1 MQIQPIQ
8 PHQIEAVK
16 RLIITVCCEIFQMS
30 EAEQR
35 QYNDLSD
42 IDRVYT
48 HYCDRKGTFS
58 VLLDEQKVVGC
69 GGIRYL
75 SEEICEL
82 KRMWFLKE
90 YRGRGWGFKLTNL
103 LFDFA
108 RNVGYQKV
116 RLDLADEK
124 KQSSALNFYRRLG
137 FYEIDRYNDSV
148 CTVFLEKIL

>member
-1 MQIQPIQ
+1 VQIQPIKT
-8 PHQIEAVK
+8 HQIEEVK
-16 RLIITVCCEIFQMS
+16 KLIIAVCCEIFQMS

-42 IDRVYT
+42 IDRVYA
-48 HYCDRKGTFS
+48 HYCDRKGIFL
-58 VLLDEQKVVGC
+58 VLLDVQKVVGC
-69 GGIRYL
+69 GEIRYL

-90 YRGRGWGFKLTNL
+90 YRGQGWGFQLTNL

-124 KQSSALNFYRRLG
+124 KQALALRFYRRLG
-137 FYEIDRYNDSV
+137 FYFIARYNDSI
-148 CTVFLEKIL
+148 CTVFMEKRL

>member
-1 MQIQPIQ
+1 MQIKSIQ
-8 PHQIEAVK
+8 PHQIEEVK
-16 RLIITVCCEIFQMS
+16 RLIITVCCEVFQMS

-42 IDRVYT
+42 LDRVYVR
-48 HYCDRKGTFS
+48 YCDRKGIFL

-69 GGIRYL
+69 GGIRYF

-82 KRMWFLKE
+82 KRMWFFKE
-90 YRGRGWGFKLTNL
+90 YRGQGWGFQLTKL

-108 RNVGYQKV
+108 RNAGYQKV

-137 FYEIDRYNDSV
+137 FYFIERYNDSI
-148 CTVFLEKIL
+148 CTVFMERRL